1 MIPIDEQLEGHKG
14 HIVAVSDI
22 HLGTHAPTVW
32 YQQHLHEPYL
42 VHLLEWVVREAEHI
56 RELVLLGDIV
66 DFWTYPADVQPPSF
80 AEIAACHPAI
90 FGIDGGLARVLDALD
105 GQVSYIPGNHDQGVT
120 REEVASIA
128 SPGGH
133 HVTLVETVPYIPL
146 PRLAMAHG
154 HHDTL
159 FNAPTTSGPFAP
171 LPLGYFVTR
180 AVATRWSLGLDEGQT
195 VAELAGQ
202 GAPNGIDLKSL
213 VGVASGVGARS
224 VAATVIDFVAGATA
238 MSPVTEI
245 VMPDGSTANLL
256 DARTAYA
263 DCWTEW
269 ADAHGGGVVG
279 QSAAGRATLADFDG
293 TYLGWFA
300 QRMAFEH
307 DCDLVVMGHTHV
319 PVGGLD
325 ASLVNYINTGFDC
338 PSEPDLTRELSPQ
351 HVTFAVIDTQATD
364 GGLGHISPGLV
375 PSIWAVSSDRS
386 DDSVEGDPVLRCHPI
401 EVATTSIVSG
411 ATMDYSC
418 YVVVDNRFG
427 RADLELVDAEASYG
441 SFVIA
446 PPARIA
452 AGAEGRFWLQD
463 LLGAAGSDGR
473 VTYRRADSP
482 SGELIELW
490 FTCPTVGTND
500 CSGPGSFAP
509 RASDGDWRASSSST
523 NGWPST
529 VSSQKRL
536 ASRT

>member
-1 MIPIDEQLEGHKG
+1 MSTDRRLTGHKR
-14 HIVAVSDI
+14 HVVAISDV
-22 HLGTHAPTVW
+22 HLGTLHPTVW
-32 YQQHLHEPYL
+32 YQPHLHEPYL
-42 VHLLEWVVREAEHI
+42 THLLDWVVREAEHI
-56 RELVLLGDIV
+56 RELILLGDIV
-66 DFWTYPADVQPPSF
+66 DFWTYPADVRPPTF

-90 FGIDGGLARVLDALD
+90 FGIDGRLAAVLDALD
-105 GQVSYIPGNHDQGVT
+105 GQVTYIPGNHDQGIT
-120 REEVASIA
+120 ADEVASIR
-128 SPGGH
+128 SRGGYR
-133 HVTLVETVPYIPL
+133 VRLVEEVPYVPV
-146 PRLAMAHG
+146 PGLAMAHG

-159 FNAPTTSGPFAP
+159 FNAPATSGPYAP

-180 AVATRWSLGLDEGQT
+180 AVATRWAQGLAEGQT
-195 VAELAGQ
+195 VADLAGQ

-224 VAATVIDFVAGATA
+224 VAVTVLDFVAGATA
-238 MSPVTEI
+238 MSPITDI

-269 ADAHGGGVVG
+269 ADGHGGGIAG

-338 PSEPDLTRELSPQ
+338 PSQPDLERDLAPQ
-351 HVTFAVIDTQATD
+351 HVTFAVIDTRPTD
-364 GGLGHISPGLV
+364 DDPDAA
-375 PSIWAVSSDRS
+375 PFDPAIWAVS
-386 DDSVEGDPVLRCHPI
+386 DDGEAALRCHPI
-401 EVATTSIVSG
+401 DAPTTSIVSG

-427 RADLELVDAEASYG
+427 ASDLELVDAVASFG
-441 SFVIA
+441 TFVV
-446 PPARIA
+446 PPPERIA
-452 AGAEGRFWLQD
+452 AGGEGRFWIQD

-473 VTYRRADSP
+473 VTYRRVDEP
-482 SGELIELW
+482 DGEPIELW
-490 FTCPTVGTND
+490 FTCPTAGTNA
-500 CSGPGSFAP
+500 CSGPGSFAT
-509 RASDGDWRASSSST
+509 RAADGEWREERIAHWGHPFFVEYEIT
-523 NGWPST
+523 
-529 VSSQKRL
+529 
-536 ASRT
+536 